1 MRTALVLAAIA
12 CATHVV
18 ALATP
23 ALAQPITLTPQQI
36 GQIFC
41 LSRLGNDMAPVTGLL
56 TADLTSEIAAAL
68 ERNDALQKAH
78 PDEKPPLGDGIP
90 WQAYPDYADQCQPG
104 SVTFMMDEARVRI
117 DYAFKDYPD
126 ASFTDTLA
134 LKLVDDPTMGARIWR
149 IDNIAYATD
158 GDLRAMLASAF
169 LD

>member
-1 MRTALVLAAIA
+1 MRTALVLVAA
-12 CATHVV
+12 V
-18 ALATP
+18 LATP
-23 ALAQPITLTPQQI
+23 AFAQPITLTPQQI

-56 TADLTSEIAAAL
+56 TAGLTSEIEAAL
-68 ERNDALQKAH
+68 EKNDVLQQAH

-104 SVTFMMDEARVRI
+104 DVAFMMDEARISI

-126 ASFTDTLA
+126 ANFTDTLA
-134 LKLVDDPTMGARIWR
+134 LKLIDDPTMSARIWR

-158 GDLRAMLASAF
+158 GDLRAMLAAAF